1 MECFGRHRL
10 SNPEKNGSWD
20 VSNNITDMRF
30 EEITSEIFDGQ
41 KFLVIAADNHL
52 QENYNATMAT
62 PRLTEYWLCT
72 YFSFLDVKTL
82 LQKTYG
88 MKLCNDTNRFQ
99 VLIITMVP
107 PKSFSIK

>member
-62 PRLTEYWLCT
+62 PLLTEYWLCT
-72 YFSFLDVKTL
+72 YFSLFGCQDVATEDECQQDIWNETL
-82 LQKTYG
+82 
-88 MKLCNDTNRFQ
+88 
-99 VLIITMVP
+99 
-107 PKSFSIK
+107 